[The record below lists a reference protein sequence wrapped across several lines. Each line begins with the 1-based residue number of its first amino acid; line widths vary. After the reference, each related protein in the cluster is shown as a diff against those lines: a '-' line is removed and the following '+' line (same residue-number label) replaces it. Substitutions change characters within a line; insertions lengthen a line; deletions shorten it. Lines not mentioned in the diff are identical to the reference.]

1 MLFRCLALAA
11 ALAASLAPS
20 AHALTVDFTVLDE
33 GAEWASGTFAGTDA
47 NANGLL
53 EFAELSLFTSQDI
66 YGYYNLT
73 LANLDGFGS
82 YTIATNTWHADGL
95 SWNGFPANA
104 YFTWNNR
111 DNSVNSTWATVTTT
125 PAAAAVP
132 EPGAWAMMGLG
143 LLVLG
148 ARRRKA

>member
-1 MLFRCLALAA
+1 MSFRRFALAA

-20 AHALTVDFTVLDE
+20 AHALTVDFTVIDE
-33 GAEWASGTFAGTDA
+33 GAEYASGTFAGTDA
-47 NANGLL
+47 NANGQL
-53 EFAELSLFTSQDI
+53 EFAELSSFTSQDI
-66 YGYYNLT
+66 YGHFTVT
-73 LANLDGFGS
+73 LGDLDGFGS
-82 YTIATNTWHADGL
+82 YTIATNTWNANGL
-95 SWNGFPANA
+95 GVYGEPYNA
-104 YFTWNNR
+104 FFTWSNR
-111 DNSVNSTWATVTTT
+111 DSSISSAWASVTTT